1 MNLFEFKP
9 KKNYIYKDFNPMQP
23 SPNGKS
29 NNEPD
34 AILTF
39 LKWYFY
45 PKYGKMDTAIS
56 FKISMCALV
65 WSLKDAF

>member
-1 MNLFEFKP
+1 
-9 KKNYIYKDFNPMQP
+9 MQP

-39 LKWYFY
+39 IKWYFY

-56 FKISMCALV
+56 FKISMCAKV